1 MDMVALG
8 AKIRRLRK
16 DMGISQEALA
26 ERVGVSPVYICM
38 VENGKRTM
46 SLALLDRIANEL
58 ETTVGELVNVRKST
72 IVFNSVERFTA
83 LIEDCTEYEEQV
95 LLAMLIFMKSAIRG
109 DII

>member
-16 DMGISQEALA
+16 DLGLSQETLA

-38 VENGKRTM
+38 IENGKRTM

-58 ETTVGELVNVRKST
+58 ETTISDLVNTKRSADAS
-72 IVFNSVERFTA
+72 NSVDKIAVLF
-83 LIEDCTEYEEQV
+83 EDCSEYEEQV
-95 LLAMLIFMKSAIRG
+95 LLAMLVFMKSAVRRNS
-109 DII
+109 

>member
-16 DMGISQEALA
+16 DLGLNQEALA

-38 VENGKRTM
+38 IENGKRTM

-58 ETTVGELVNVRKST
+58 ETTVSDLAKTRKCIDGSNV
-72 IVFNSVERFTA
+72 VEKIAVLF
-83 LIEDCTEYEEQV
+83 EDCTEYEEQV
-95 LLAMLIFMKSAIRG
+95 LLAMLVFMKSALQNR
-109 DII
+109 

>member
-16 DMGISQEALA
+16 DLGLSQETLA

-38 VENGKRTM
+38 IENGKRTM

-58 ETTVGELVNVRKST
+58 ETTVGELVNVRKS
-72 IVFNSVERFTA
+72 IDGSNSVERIAIYF
-83 LIEDCTEYEEQV
+83 EDCSEYEEQV
-95 LLAMLIFMKSAIRG
+95 LLAMLVFMKSAMRRNN
-109 DII
+109 

>member
-58 ETTVGELVNVRKST
+58 ERVYATITDRKLSSRPSENGALKGLTWSLRRRAVGS
-72 IVFNSVERFTA
+72 
-83 LIEDCTEYEEQV
+83 
-95 LLAMLIFMKSAIRG
+95 
-109 DII
+109 

>member
-16 DMGISQEALA
+16 DLGLSQETLA
-26 ERVGVSPVYICM
+26 ERIGVSPVYICM

-58 ETTVGELVNVRKST
+58 ETTISDLANTRRST
-72 IVFNSVERFTA
+72 GGSSSVEKIAILFG
-83 LIEDCTEYEEQV
+83 DCSEYEEQV
-95 LLAMLIFMKSAIRG
+95 LLAMLVFMKSVLHRS
-109 DII
+109 